1 MIMKRINVVKYG
13 VHPNTN
19 ELLTSKIQELI
30 DNHSKDGLELYFPKG
45 RYILSTIFLKSNVR
59 INVANGAFI
68 YGSKNFNDFAQLE
81 SVDYPLYQDISH
93 SFFNCSLFVGRNCKN
108 ITFKGHGTI
117 DMQSVW
123 DEENK
128 NNNVHRGA
136 KVITLVECENVLIE
150 NLSIRHATDLAV
162 YFVSSNNVTIRN
174 LNMKVYIDG
183 ISPDNSKNVLIEKC
197 KIVSGDD
204 AVVFK
209 SSYNLNRLDEC
220 KNITVRDCD
229 IVSRCNAIKFGTES
243 NGGFKD
249 IFIKNISIK
258 NTRMAGI
265 AIESVDGAI
274 IDNIQIDNVSMQN
287 VNAPFFIH
295 LGRRMRGPKYLTIG
309 SISNIKISNVTSKGP
324 YVSYKALP
332 WNYVSY
338 TNNMIEQCHWN
349 FWSTEPVTPTKEMK
363 EQPWQFTSNI
373 CGLPGFYL
381 KNITFENIHIEL
393 DGGVKNGQYDE
404 VVKDDFNGYPEVF
417 VYGWTLPSSGLFFRH
432 IQNLKLKD
440 ISFSVKKKDDRELVI
455 LDDVI

>member
-1 MIMKRINVVKYG
+1 MKRINVVEYG
-13 VHPNTN
+13 INSNTN
-19 ELLTSKIQELI
+19 ELLTKKIQKLI
-30 DNHSKDGLELYFPKG
+30 DESPKEGLELYFPKG
-45 RYILSTIFLKSNVR
+45 KYILSTIFLKSNIC
-59 INVANGAFI
+59 INIAKGAVI
-68 YGSKNFNDFAQLE
+68 YGSSNFDDFASLE
-81 SVDYPLYQDISH
+81 EVNYPLYQDISH
-93 SFFNCSLFVGRNCKN
+93 SYFNCSLFVAKNCKN

-117 DMQSVW
+117 DMQSIW

-150 NLSIRHATDLAV
+150 NLSIKHATDLAV

-183 ISPDNSKNVLIEKC
+183 ISPDNSKNVLIENC
-197 KIVSGDD
+197 KVVAGDD
-204 AVVFK
+204 AIVFK

-220 KNITVRDCD
+220 KNITVRNCE

-249 IFIKNISIK
+249 IFIKNINIK

-274 IDNIQIDNVSMQN
+274 IDNIQIDNVLMQN

-295 LGRRMRGPKYLTIG
+295 LGRRMRGPKDLSIG
-309 SISNIKISNVTSKGP
+309 SISNISINNVTANGP
-324 YVSYKALP
+324 YVDYKALP

-338 TNNMIEQCHWN
+338 KNNMTKQCHYN
-349 FWSTEPVTPTKEMK
+349 FWSTEPIVPTKEMK
-363 EQPWQFTSNI
+363 NQPWQFTSNI
-373 CGLPGFYL
+373 CGLPGHYL
-381 KNITFENIHIEL
+381 NNISFKNIHMEL
-393 DGGVKNGQYDE
+393 IGGVKKGQYE
-404 VVKDDFNGYPEVF
+404 ETVKDDFNGYPEVF
-417 VYGWTLPSSGLFFRH
+417 VYGWTLPASGLFFRH
-432 IQNLKLKD
+432 VQKLELKN
-440 ISFSVKKKDDRELVI
+440 ISFNVRKKDDRKTII